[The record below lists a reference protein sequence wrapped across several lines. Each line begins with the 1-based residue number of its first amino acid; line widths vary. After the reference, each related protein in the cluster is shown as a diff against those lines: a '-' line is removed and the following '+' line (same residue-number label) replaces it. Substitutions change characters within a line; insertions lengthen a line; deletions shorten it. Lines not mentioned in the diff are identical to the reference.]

1 MGGKNNKKID
11 KRLKELEKIM
21 SDYYR
26 KLGKYEL
33 EYQGLVN
40 ELVKKMAE
48 KKLEDIKKDVIK

>member
-1 MGGKNNKKID
+1 
-11 KRLKELEKIM
+11 M

-33 EYQGLVN
+33 EYQNLVN

-48 KKLEDIKKDVIK
+48 KKLEDIKKNIDK

>member
-1 MGGKNNKKID
+1 MGGKSKNKID
-11 KRLKELEKIM
+11 KRLKELERIM

-33 EYQGLVN
+33 EYQNLVN

-48 KKLEDIKKDVIK
+48 KKLEDIKKNIDK

>member
-26 KLGKYEL
+26 RLGKYEL
-33 EYQGLVN
+33 EYQDLVN

-48 KKLEDIKKDVIK
+48 KKLEDIKKDIKK